1 MIGMSEIPEENS
13 SATWAEDDRI
23 MPSPVGDEREVLVGL
38 LEFHRRT
45 FELTCAGLSQEQ
57 LSQRAVE
64 PSTLTLHGLARRRV
78 RDGQPF
84 TLRWLLV
91 YLIAEYARHAG
102 HADLLRERIDGRTGR

>member
-1 MIGMSEIPEENS
+1 LIGMSEIPEENS

-64 PSTLTLHGLARRRV
+64 PSTLTLHGLARHLAAMHRRH
-78 RDGQPF
+78 F
-84 TLRWLLV
+84 TRGGRRWP
-91 YLIAEYARHAG
+91 
-102 HADLLRERIDGRTGR
+102 GRGRS

>member
-1 MIGMSEIPEENS
+1 VAGSRAIVES
-13 SATWAEDDRI
+13 SSLAAT
-23 MPSPVGDEREVLVGL
+23 G
-38 LEFHRRT
+38 
-45 FELTCAGLSQEQ
+45 
-57 LSQRAVE
+57 
-64 PSTLTLHGLARRRV
+64 RRV